1 MNSGRSNLTTKSK
14 DCFVRND
21 ILRKIMNWNGT
32 VSLLIAC
39 LEFLLLFNLL
49 VFAEKNRLNKI
60 AIMMVALLAGYQT
73 MEFLMCQV
81 ELQSSFF
88 PYFAFIIISFLPP
101 LNLSLTSA
109 FTKVSSDKLSSFS
122 YMIFLPAILFSIY
135 YTFVIPE
142 FAVTSCTVLYATYH
156 YPLGDLYGFFYY
168 LPILISIIFLALFVR
183 KESDKM
189 KKLIGKVL
197 LFGAIFISISPL
209 LGFSLM
215 FAGSYAAISAVES
228 VMCKFAFVYALC
240 LTFVCIYNS
249 PFKDER
255 NYFKYLSGYK

>member
-1 MNSGRSNLTTKSK
+1 
-14 DCFVRND
+14 
-21 ILRKIMNWNGT
+21 MNWNGT

-49 VFAEKNRLNKI
+49 IFTEKNRLNKI
-60 AIMMVALLAGYQT
+60 AITMVSLLAAYQT

-81 ELQSSFF
+81 ELHSAFL

-101 LNLSLTSA
+101 LNLILTLSLTHTLTRKA
-109 FTKVSSDKLSSFS
+109 YLFF
-122 YMIFLPAILFSIY
+122 IPAILFSIY

-168 LPILISIIFLALFVR
+168 LPIMISIILLTMSVK
-183 KESDKM
+183 KESDK
-189 KKLIGKVL
+189 KQKLVGKVL
-197 LFGAIFISISPL
+197 LFGSIFISIPPV
-209 LGFSLM
+209 LGHILM
-215 FAGSYAAISAVES
+215 FAGSYSFISAVES

-240 LTFVCIYNS
+240 LAFIGIYNS

>member
-1 MNSGRSNLTTKSK
+1 
-14 DCFVRND
+14 
-21 ILRKIMNWNGT
+21 MNWNGT

-49 VFAEKNRLNKI
+49 IFAEKNKLNKI
-60 AIMMVALLAGYQT
+60 AITMIVLLAVYQL
-73 MEFLMCQV
+73 MELLMCQV

-88 PYFAFIIISFLPP
+88 PYLAFVIISFLPP
-101 LNLSLTSA
+101 LNLILVLTL
-109 FTKVSSDKLSSFS
+109 TRNLTLTLPTGLL
-122 YMIFLPAILFSIY
+122 FLPAILFSIY

-156 YPLGDLYGFFYY
+156 YPLGDFFGFFYY
-168 LPILISIIFLALFVR
+168 LPILISIILLIMFIK
-183 KESDKM
+183 KENDK
-189 KKLIGKVL
+189 KKRLIGKVL
-197 LFGAIFISISPL
+197 LFGSIFISIPPV

-215 FAGSYAAISAVES
+215 FAGSYLLISAMES
-228 VMCKFAFVYALC
+228 IMCKFAFVYALC
-240 LTFVCIYNS
+240 LIFICIYNS

>member
-1 MNSGRSNLTTKSK
+1 
-14 DCFVRND
+14 
-21 ILRKIMNWNGT
+21 MNWNGT

-49 VFAEKNRLNKI
+49 VFAEKNKLNKI
-60 AIMMVALLAGYQT
+60 AITMVALLAAYQT

-81 ELQSSFF
+81 ELRSAFF
-88 PYFAFIIISFLPP
+88 PYLAFLIISFLPP
-101 LNLSLTSA
+101 LNLILILTLTHTLNLPRYL
-109 FTKVSSDKLSSFS
+109 FF
-122 YMIFLPAILFSIY
+122 IPAILFVIY

-168 LPILISIIFLALFVR
+168 LPILISIILLIIFIK
-183 KESDKM
+183 KESDKK
-189 KKLIGKVL
+189 KKLVGMIL
-197 LFGAIFISISPL
+197 LFGSVFISIPPV
-209 LGFSLM
+209 LGFTLM
-215 FAGSYAAISAVES
+215 FAGSYLLISAMES

-240 LTFVCIYNS
+240 LTFICIYNS
-249 PFKDER
+249 QFNNER

>member
-1 MNSGRSNLTTKSK
+1 
-14 DCFVRND
+14 
-21 ILRKIMNWNGT
+21 MNWNGT

-39 LEFLLLFNLL
+39 FEFLLLFNLL
-49 VFAEKNRLNKI
+49 IFTEKNRLNKI
-60 AIMMVALLAGYQT
+60 AITMVALLAAYQM

-101 LNLSLTSA
+101 LNLFLTLV
-109 FTKVSSDKLSSFS
+109 FTGASVDKLYSFRFL
-122 YMIFLPAILFSIY
+122 IFIPAILFSIY
-135 YTFVIPE
+135 YTFIIPE

-156 YPLGDLYGFFYY
+156 YPLGDLFGFFYY
-168 LPILISIIFLALFVR
+168 LPILISIILLIRFI
-183 KESDKM
+183 KNENDKK

-197 LFGAIFISISPL
+197 LFSSIFISIPPI
-209 LGFSLM
+209 LGFILM
-215 FAGSYAAISAVES
+215 FAGSYSLISAIES
-228 VMCKFAFVYALC
+228 IMCKFAFVYAVC
-240 LTFVCIYNS
+240 LTFICIYNS

>member
-1 MNSGRSNLTTKSK
+1 
-14 DCFVRND
+14 
-21 ILRKIMNWNGT
+21 MNWNGT

-39 LEFLLLFNLL
+39 FEFLLLFNLI

-60 AIMMVALLAGYQT
+60 AITMVALLAAYQ
-73 MEFLMCQV
+73 MLEFLMCQV

-88 PYFAFIIISFLPP
+88 PYFAFVIISFLPP
-101 LNLSLTSA
+101 LNLILTLSLTRNLIL
-109 FTKVSSDKLSSFS
+109 KLWS
-122 YMIFLPAILFSIY
+122 IFAPAILFSIY
-135 YTFVIPE
+135 YTFIIPE

-156 YPLGDLYGFFYY
+156 YPLGDLFGFFYY
-168 LPILISIIFLALFVR
+168 LPILVSILLLVLFEK
-183 KESDKM
+183 KESDQ
-189 KKLIGKVL
+189 KKRLIGKIL
-197 LFGAIFISISPL
+197 LFGAVFISIPPL

-215 FAGSYAAISAVES
+215 FAGSYAVISAIES

-240 LTFVCIYNS
+240 LSFICIYNS